1 MSEKE
6 KEPETIRV
14 VDRRRFTDQG
24 ERRKDVEESDHAQET
39 AHVLNS
45 PPSPPRSEPVASAT
59 SQPNSRAAR
68 ETRRTAEP
76 ALPGGEPKMDFE
88 TLVLSLSTTTMYQ
101 LGLVEGPDQAPIPAD
116 LQAARQTLDMLAV
129 IEEKTRGNLST
140 REQQLLEQALYE
152 LRLSYVQLS
161 GQKTPAPSSASP

>member
-1 MSEKE
+1 MSDKE
-6 KEPETIRV
+6 KEPETVRV
-14 VDRRRFTDQG
+14 VDRRRFTDAG

-45 PPSPPRSEPVASAT
+45 PPSPPRSEPAAAT
-59 SQPNSRAAR
+59 PPPESRAAR
-68 ETRRTAEP
+68 ETRPAVEP
-76 ALPGGEPKMDFE
+76 ALPGGERQMDFE
-88 TLVLSLSTTTMYQ
+88 TLVLSLSTTAMYQ

-129 IEEKTRGNLST
+129 IEEKTRGNLSA

-152 LRLSYVQLS
+152 LRLTYVQLS
-161 GQKTPAPSSASP
+161 GQKKPAPSSASP

>member
-1 MSEKE
+1 MSDKE
-6 KEPETIRV
+6 KEPETVRV

-24 ERRKDVEESDHAQET
+24 ERRKDVEESDHAQESPR
-39 AHVLNS
+39 VLGS
-45 PPSPPRSEPVASAT
+45 PPPPPASEPGAAAPAPESHAT
-59 SQPNSRAAR
+59 R

-101 LGLVEGPDQAPIPAD
+101 LGLVEGPDRAPIPAD

-129 IEEKTRGNLST
+129 IEEKTRGNLSA

-152 LRLSYVQLS
+152 LRLTYVQLS